1 MCSLLMLCLLQ
12 AILGEIEVDRL
23 IDKLMGVVM
32 ENTGATKCL
41 LILQG
46 KEGDRFVRARAVID
60 TSGKRDSLLFH

>member
-1 MCSLLMLCLLQ
+1 M
-12 AILGEIEVDRL
+12 DRL

-46 KEGDRFVRARAVID
+46 KGDNRFVRARAVID
-60 TSGKRDSLLFH
+60 TSGMVSSALSHPPIILES

>member
-1 MCSLLMLCLLQ
+1 M
-12 AILGEIEVDRL
+12 DRL

-46 KEGDRFVRARAVID
+46 KGGDRFVRARAVID
-60 TSGKRDSLLFH
+60 TSGMVSFNIPWYIELDFLCSLLI